1 MATTESRQA
10 GAAGAPVE
18 FLPWTPQLVRIMAG
32 LLLAQF
38 VAALDSTIVGTALPT
53 IARELGDFSLYP
65 WIFSGYLLTGTT
77 TVPIWGR
84 LADVYGRRSVL
95 LAGVAIFV
103 GASLLCGL
111 APNMLALIIART
123 LQGVGAGCLLPVMLT
138 IVGDIFP
145 VAQRARLQ
153 GLFSSVWAI
162 SSVIGPLTGALFVS
176 TIGWRWIFGINLPIG
191 VASVLLLRGYRED
204 RQPGGGRVDPVGA
217 IGLTVG
223 IALLLFGLGTG
234 STAAQPQWPVVAA
247 GGVVLAGS
255 FLWERRSANPTV
267 PLRLLRSPVI
277 GPIVLVALLFGVVMY
292 GATAFVPLFVQ
303 GGLGRSAYEAGF
315 ALAPLTLGWP
325 VGSTLAGRLFVRVG
339 YQPLLVAGGLA
350 MTAGALML
358 ALLNSST
365 AWVGAAS
372 AVLGLGM
379 GLISTPTIIVIQS
392 SVPWRERGAAT
403 ALNQFSRTIGG
414 AVGVSLLGVLLLAQL
429 GVHAAN
435 PLRGGGG
442 SHAAAALIGG
452 LETVFWVLVVL
463 AAGTLAGSIW
473 ILLAKRESVP
483 LD

>member
-1 MATTESRQA
+1 VVATTESRRT
-10 GAAGAPVE
+10 GAPAAQVE
-18 FLPWTPQLVRIMAG
+18 SLPWTPQLVRIMAG

-65 WIFSGYLLTGTT
+65 WIFSGYLLTSTT

-123 LQGVGAGCLLPVMLT
+123 LQGIGAGCLLPVMLT

-191 VASVLLLRGYRED
+191 VASVILLRRYREE
-204 RQPGGGRVDPVGA
+204 REPGGGGIDPVGA
-217 IGLTVG
+217 IGLTIG

-234 STAAQPQWPVVAA
+234 STTAKPIWPVVAA
-247 GGVVLAGS
+247 SVVVLAVS
-255 FLWERRSANPTV
+255 LLWERRSANPTV
-267 PLRLLRSPVI
+267 PLGLLRNPVI

-339 YQPLLVAGGLA
+339 YQPLIVAGGLA

-358 ALLNSST
+358 ALVNSST
-365 AWVGAAS
+365 AWVGGAA

-414 AVGVSLLGVLLLAQL
+414 AVGVSLLGVLLQARL
-429 GVHAAN
+429 GMHAAN

-442 SHAAAALIGG
+442 ERAATALTGG

-463 AAGTLAGSIW
+463 AAGTLAGAIW
-473 ILLAKRESVP
+473 ILAANRQTA